1 MRALNHYHESS
12 NPYFAIRVG
21 PVSRSKEPVVI
32 TIESTK
38 TNSGDYNRSSMN
50 QMLDGIKVLDLSR
63 ILAGPY
69 TAQMLADLGATV
81 TKVEAPWGD
90 DTRKW
95 GPPFT
100 TGFDGEEVA
109 AYYLSCNR
117 GKNVVQ
123 ADLKL
128 ERERVRSM
136 ISDSDVVIENF
147 KPGTL
152 ERLLGPI
159 PDDVIVCSISGF
171 GATGPRRD
179 EPGYDLSMQARTGIM
194 SITGEQDGGPA
205 KVGVAWIDVIT
216 GLNAGNAILAAL
228 FDKER
233 TGTIRKIDISLW
245 DCAIA
250 ALINQA
256 QNMLASGKNPER
268 MGSAHP
274 NLVPY
279 RAFKAID
286 GWFVIAV
293 GSDPQWEKLCEVLQI
308 DQLPEWET
316 NSNRVKHRADVE
328 LCISKIVEKY
338 NRKDLE
344 EVLSGIPCAPI
355 NTIEEALND
364 PQSVSRGVIEMV
376 GEVPTLASPLRF
388 IK

>member
-1 MRALNHYHESS
+1 
-12 NPYFAIRVG
+12 
-21 PVSRSKEPVVI
+21 
-32 TIESTK
+32 
-38 TNSGDYNRSSMN
+38 MN
-50 QMLDGIKVLDLSR
+50 QMLDGIRVLDLSR

-69 TAQMLADLGATV
+69 TGQMLADLGATV

-90 DTRKW
+90 DTRGW

-117 GKNVVQ
+117 GKNIVT
-123 ADLKL
+123 ANLKL
-128 ERERVRSM
+128 ESETIRSM
-136 ISDSDVVIENF
+136 MMDSDVVIENF

-250 ALINQA
+250 ALVNQA
-256 QNMLASGKNPER
+256 QNMLASGKSPER

-293 GSDPQWEKLCEVLQI
+293 GSDNQWEKLCEVLQI
-308 DQLPEWET
+308 EKLPEWAT
-316 NSNRVKHRADVE
+316 NANRIKNREDVE
-328 LCISKIVEKY
+328 SCLSKIVENY

-344 EVLSGIPCAPI
+344 DVLAGIPCAPI

-364 PQSVSRGVIEMV
+364 PQSVARGVIQMV

-388 IK
+388 IQ

>member
-1 MRALNHYHESS
+1 LNHYHESS

-21 PVSRSKEPVVI
+21 PVYRSKEPVVI

-38 TNSGDYNRSSMN
+38 TKSGDYNRSSMN

-69 TAQMLADLGATV
+69 TGQMLADLGATV

-308 DQLPEWET
+308 NQLPEWET